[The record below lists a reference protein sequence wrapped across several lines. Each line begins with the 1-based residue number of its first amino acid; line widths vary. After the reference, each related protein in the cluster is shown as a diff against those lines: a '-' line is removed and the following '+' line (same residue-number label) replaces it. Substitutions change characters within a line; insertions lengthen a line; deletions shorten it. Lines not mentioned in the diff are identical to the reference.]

1 MLRQGA
7 GDSLLAERLPV
18 NPVAA
23 RALAVLLGNKGD
35 GARYHYGQ
43 GARAQRRPPAVAPG
57 GGH

>member
-23 RALAVLLGNKGD
+23 RALAVLLGDKGD
-35 GARYHYGQ
+35 GARYTM
-43 GARAQRRPPAVAPG
+43 ARAPARSAVRQR
-57 GGH
+57 